1 MVFIMLWVI
10 CLLSTFF
17 WYLNFSEGQEFRPK
31 YQNIHYFI
39 WSNRN
44 LSKIYHTHL
53 CLDKSR
59 SIWRMATGTL
69 GMLFFSSHL
78 FPEHLEHCWF
88 QIFCVCIPGYIPRY
102 KGAKERKTPIF
113 CYHLVLSHIFSS
125 QYKFNILPTGLT
137 YADLTHDL
145 SKTLFNLHHLKS
157 WLKKMQGHSKS
168 CLVALCLKAGVGL
181 GLVLQFIDLDLVWP
195 ISLRTIG
202 YQAWVMINKV
212 DDTDF
217 VCPRKHLPQTL
228 GQCSHPSSST
238 WSISYCR
245 LISYLLMDTCQPIFL
260 RVDNIIRINQ
270 CQFRIKAQS

>member
-1 MVFIMLWVI
+1 MASFL
-10 CLLSTFF
+10 
-17 WYLNFSEGQEFRPK
+17 GRG
-31 YQNIHYFI
+31 
-39 WSNRN
+39 R
-44 LSKIYHTHL
+44 
-53 CLDKSR
+53 DKGGTVAWAE
-59 SIWRMATGTL
+59 IWRMATGTL

-238 WSISYCR
+238 WSQTGSIILFHPWGIPHKWAANPHLNNRRRILGFS
-245 LISYLLMDTCQPIFL
+245 LLKL
-260 RVDNIIRINQ
+260 E
-270 CQFRIKAQS
+270 K